1 MFPCVSN
8 VKCSLGWDVRF
19 GRDLRENLIHP
30 LYFKE
35 DMIPERYPVKGEGRD
50 EGLKFLFLFLG
61 NIAYL

>member
-1 MFPCVSN
+1 M
-8 VKCSLGWDVRF
+8 LDLEG
-19 GRDLRENLIHP
+19 DLRENLIHP

-50 EGLKFLFLFLG
+50 EDLKFLFLFLG